1 MKKLNFRAILI
12 LLLVVVLAFALVAC
26 GDKDD
31 KKDDDK
37 KPSNKPSGT
46 IDKTANV
53 KEYFNT
59 LWDLTSGI
67 GSDAVGENE
76 DLAISL
82 DLGLGLDTVEID
94 GTVHQSVDLGLGIEA
109 ILDRSSK
116 ESSENTAFKISIHG
130 AKNEN
135 IATVYYFFND
145 PANIYID
152 FAGQNIVVPYN
163 YESSD
168 GTLSTENF
176 SALFDNLVNN
186 VDVYKDNSVADLIAY
201 FSNGL
206 GSDWTLNSLV
216 GAVTQLFDLNL
227 KEILFDAE
235 KSPIGEYTSTVVSV
249 LGQLGLNQGNMFDA
263 NGDLDLK
270 SILTNEYLA
279 SMLFKNDMTDVSATA
294 GHTEINMGILGLLR
308 SFLGDLSSIIN
319 DQLVIE
325 LDYGINNNAID
336 GFEIGV
342 TVGSIGATLDG
353 TTVMPKVRIAINDL
367 SIGKAPSTGLEM
379 ATKKDNYS
387 SDIAVDAKVALDLK
401 GITLNLEALLDNED
415 ATTSTEDAPAEET
428 PAPEKS
434 YGDILKERLS
444 ALGKTYNLKA
454 LNLDGTLEI
463 GVYGKVD
470 IASRPDKDSKDVNET
485 ALKAWL
491 KYGNANIVEMS
502 FVGDRI
508 AVVVNQD
515 AKIGDVKVVDALI
528 SLFGDKAYDALA
540 GFFGAEGQKFA
551 NELFADEAHLVVN
564 PSFKGAVWTGINL
577 GKNFNDLVNMAIDYI
592 FGGAAETPEEG
603 AAPSAEGS
611 LPIAKIVSTITA
623 VLPYINTENG
633 LAIDVTGKTVGEA
646 VAEIGKI
653 WDKDMGTQSNFIG
666 TIVEWDKDHM
676 LDTAIK
682 MIGLKGVEYTD
693 ATTFLTELF
702 KSHAKLGL
710 SLGEDGISLGLDVDV
725 NDNCGVGL
733 SIDFTASALTE
744 IADLG
749 KDVSEL
755 GNGWYY
761 YAF

>member
-37 KPSNKPSGT
+37 KPSGNKPSGT
-46 IDKTANV
+46 TDTTANV

-67 GSDAVGENE
+67 GSEAVGANE

-82 DLGLGLDTVEID
+82 DLGLGFDTVEID
-94 GTVHQSVDLGLGIEA
+94 GTVHQSIDLGLGIEA
-109 ILDRSSK
+109 ILDRSHK
-116 ESSENTAFKISIHG
+116 GSSENTAFKIAIHG
-130 AKNEN
+130 AENEN

-216 GAVTQLFDLNL
+216 GAVTDLFNLDIKGMLFPEDPDNSPLGMDLTG
-227 KEILFDAE
+227 ILA
-235 KSPIGEYTSTVVSV
+235 KIGLT
-249 LGQLGLNQGNMFDA
+249 QNNMFDA
-263 NGDLDLK
+263 NGHLDLK
-270 SILTNEYLA
+270 SILTNELLA
-279 SMLFKNDMTDVSATA
+279 SMLFKNEMTDVSATA
-294 GHTEINMGILGLLR
+294 GHTEINMGILSLLG
-308 SFLGDLSSIIN
+308 SALGDLSSIIN

-353 TTVMPKVRIAINDL
+353 ATVMPKVRIAINDL

-387 SDIAVDAKVALDLK
+387 SNIAVDAKVGIDLK
-401 GITLNLEALLDNED
+401 GITLNLEALLDKEK

-551 NELFADEAHLVVN
+551 NELFADETHLVVN

-653 WDKDMGTQSNFIG
+653 WDKDMGIQANFIG

-725 NDNCGVGL
+725 NENCGVGL

-749 KDVSEL
+749 KDVSAL